1 MISVF
6 QAISSWHM
14 NCKAILDKNYTKPE
28 LRQNTFTSAVHSKH
42 MLMWIK
48 VEITVIKT
56 SFFSN
61 FFNMFCPQFYSF
73 RRPLNGSSLVPDWS
87 HIWPMVRWPRPC
99 PFCCS
104 SLPRWI
110 ECPPA
115 RPACEWELCPHRMA
129 VQSLSYCPW
138 LPWAW
143 TVNSSHI
150 FTRFSLLPTPCGL
163 AWWPL

>member
-1 MISVF
+1 MKSLFV
-6 QAISSWHM
+6 
-14 NCKAILDKNYTKPE
+14 KRKP
-28 LRQNTFTSAVHSKH
+28 
-42 MLMWIK
+42 
-48 VEITVIKT
+48 
-56 SFFSN
+56 FFSN

-73 RRPLNGSSLVPDWS
+73 HRPLNGSSLVPDWS

-138 LPWAW
+138 LPRAW

-150 FTRFSLLPTPCGL
+150 FIRFSFCYLLHV
-163 AWWPL
+163 AWLGDPFRHSTRSNCL